1 MKEEDLKKRLFK
13 LLTSTNSLPFLFIG
27 SGFSKRYLNIESW
40 KDLLSKFAIEA
51 ECKNINQYISNIDD
65 GLNNLEKV
73 ASILA
78 VDFAEKWWSLDK
90 YKDSKNDF
98 SSEIITNSSS
108 LKLEICKYL
117 KDIDIDSKIKE
128 LDEELICELEIFKQ
142 IKIDGVFTTN
152 YDLLLEYLFNDYV
165 TFINQ
170 KNILNSRNFNI
181 NEIYKIHGCC
191 SDFNNIVLTED
202 DYKKFKKDNQYVMA
216 KLLTIFVEHPVIFL
230 GYSLTD
236 KYIREIITSI
246 ADIVGT
252 ANLEKLKD
260 KFIFISRTKD
270 KIDINTRDIQIE
282 DKFLRIT
289 NIEVLSYKSIF
300 EVLASLKR
308 KVPSKLLRYMKEEI
322 YEFSQNSD
330 SKEQFGVIDISDIS
344 DDKYKDIEFVIGI
357 GIKKKFSELGYKSF
371 ENKDIFEHILLDDE
385 DADLSAND
393 YKKLMEITIPEL
405 KRKNPATNLPFN
417 KFLFKA
423 SLTIEELNISDEDK
437 NIFLEFNKK
446 DLSDSTLSSGNSE
459 SLKKSLKEIIE
470 DSSINIVRK
479 LSIITSLPIDKI
491 DVELLYKYLL
501 EIKEECLYNIK
512 SANKSKFYKAVCLY
526 DRIKFCKE

>member
-1 MKEEDLKKRLFK
+1 MTDEDLKKRLFK
-13 LLTSTNSLPFLFIG
+13 LLTNTNSLPFLFIG
-27 SGFSKRYLNIESW
+27 SGFSKRYLDTESW
-40 KDLLSKFAIEA
+40 KDLLSKFALEG
-51 ECKNINQYISNIDD
+51 ECKNINQYISNVDD

-78 VDFAEKWWSLDK
+78 LDFAEKWWNLDK
-90 YKDSKNDF
+90 YKDSRDEF

-108 LKLEICKYL
+108 LKLEISKFFQN
-117 KDIDIDSKIKE
+117 INIDSKIKE
-128 LDEELICELEIFKQ
+128 LDKELIYELEIFKQ

-252 ANLEKLKD
+252 ENLEKLKD

-289 NIEVLSYKSIF
+289 NIEVFSYKSIF

-344 DDKYKDIEFVIGI
+344 DEKYKDIEFVIGI

-371 ENKDIFEHILLDDE
+371 ENKDIFEQILLDD
-385 DADLSAND
+385 DSDDLTSND
-393 YKKLMEITIPEL
+393 YKNLIEITVPEL
-405 KRKNPATNLPFN
+405 KRKHINTNLPFN
-417 KFLFKA
+417 KFLFKS
-423 SLTIEELNISDEDK
+423 SLKIDDLNISEEDK
-437 NIFLEFNKK
+437 NKLLEFNEK
-446 DLSDSTLSSGNSE
+446 DLTDSSFFGSNSDL
-459 SLKKSLKEIIE
+459 LKKSLQEII
-470 DSSINIVRK
+470 DDNSIIMNKK
-479 LSIITSLPIDKI
+479 LAIITSLPLNLIDI
-491 DVELLYKYLL
+491 ELLSNYLL
-501 EIKEECLYNIK
+501 EIKEECLYNNK
-512 SANKSKFYKAVCLY
+512 SSDKSKFYKAVCLY

>member
-1 MKEEDLKKRLFK
+1 
-13 LLTSTNSLPFLFIG
+13 
-27 SGFSKRYLNIESW
+27 
-40 KDLLSKFAIEA
+40 
-51 ECKNINQYISNIDD
+51 
-65 GLNNLEKV
+65 
-73 ASILA
+73 
-78 VDFAEKWWSLDK
+78 
-90 YKDSKNDF
+90 
-98 SSEIITNSSS
+98 
-108 LKLEICKYL
+108 
-117 KDIDIDSKIKE
+117 
-128 LDEELICELEIFKQ
+128 
-142 IKIDGVFTTN
+142 
-152 YDLLLEYLFNDYV
+152 
-165 TFINQ
+165 
-170 KNILNSRNFNI
+170 
-181 NEIYKIHGCC
+181 
-191 SDFNNIVLTED
+191 
-202 DYKKFKKDNQYVMA
+202 MA

-246 ADIVGT
+246 TDIVGT

-260 KFIFISRTKD
+260 KFIFISRAKD

-491 DVELLYKYLL
+491 GVELLYKYLL